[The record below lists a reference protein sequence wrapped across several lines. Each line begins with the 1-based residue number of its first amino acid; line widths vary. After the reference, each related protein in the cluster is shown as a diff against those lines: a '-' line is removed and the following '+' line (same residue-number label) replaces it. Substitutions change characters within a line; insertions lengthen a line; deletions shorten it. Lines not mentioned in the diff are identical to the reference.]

1 MIAKLLA
8 SWPVAAVLAFVL
20 GLGVHSETRV
30 AGLSLSAAA
39 KALAVL
45 YVLWLTHKI
54 GSAIYRNAKAKMDR
68 KTSIKRRDE
77 L

>member
-1 MIAKLLA
+1 MDVKFLT

-20 GLGVHSETRV
+20 GLGVHSEATI

-39 KALAVL
+39 WALALL
-45 YVLWLTHKI
+45 YMLWVIHKI
-54 GSAIYRNAKAKMDR
+54 GSAIYLNAKAKMDR
-68 KTSIKRRDE
+68 QASFKRRDE

>member
-1 MIAKLLA
+1 MVVKILS
-8 SWPVAAVLAFVL
+8 SWPVAAALAFVL
-20 GLGVHSETRV
+20 GLGFHSEATV

-45 YVLWLTHKI
+45 YALWLAHKI
-54 GSAIYRNAKAKMDR
+54 GSALYRNAKAKMDR
-68 KTSIKRRDE
+68 QASFKRRDE